1 MEWRKLYNFKKI
13 GLGQSAAILGLSK
26 KSLDDYLLQIRCGAK
41 LGFDFEFHKYSKVG
55 VLRSFVK
62 KQRKLNGI
70 TKTQDIKK
78 LEFRCNGLHKTLISL
93 LKT

>member
-62 KQRKLNGI
+62 NQRILKGL
-70 TKTQDIKK
+70 TKSKDIKK
-78 LEFRCNGLHKTLISL
+78 LPFKCKGLK
-93 LKT
+93 